1 MAATNPIDEYLAAL
15 DEPKRTTLTSLRD
28 TIMAIFPRRGAV
40 HLIRA
45 ARIQAAREDH
55 RRVRGLQE
63 PPQLPATQRVCD
75 PPARKGDGGIHVHQ
89 RITALPCRRASPRG
103 AGEEASGYADGRSFR
118 QGVVLVPA
126 ADPYPSP
133 YGHAG
138 AW

>member
-63 PPQLPATQRVCD
+63 PPQLPATALAQKLLELSPGRFLVD
-75 PPARKGDGGIHVHQ
+75 VRQSPGYSLGRPVPAQQARPAHRPK
-89 RITALPCRRASPRG
+89 P
-103 AGEEASGYADGRSFR
+103 ASGPKNPVRTA
-118 QGVVLVPA
+118 GVRCTM
-126 ADPYPSP
+126 
-133 YGHAG
+133 